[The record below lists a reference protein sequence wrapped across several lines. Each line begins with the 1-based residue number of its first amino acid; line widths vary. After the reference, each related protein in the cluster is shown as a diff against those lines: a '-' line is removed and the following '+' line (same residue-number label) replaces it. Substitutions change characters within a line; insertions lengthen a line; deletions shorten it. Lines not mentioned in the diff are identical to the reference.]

1 LQKFRTTY
9 CEETIETITNK
20 TDSFIMPVTAVKA
33 DCTCKLLRLI
43 SGRCMV
49 QW

>member
-1 LQKFRTTY
+1 
-9 CEETIETITNK
+9 
-20 TDSFIMPVTAVKA
+20 MPVTAVKA